1 MTKKLRCKY
10 CNKRLTTRDDHNIQ
24 SHDQEESKL
33 NSTINANSGVHTLTS
48 DNIIKTPSN
57 KNNVATMK
65 GKENF
70 NSDLVTRTCRVR
82 AMRPM

>member
-1 MTKKLRCKY
+1 MRTVV
-10 CNKRLTTRDDHNIQ
+10 I
-24 SHDQEESKL
+24 
-33 NSTINANSGVHTLTS
+33 HTLTS